1 MNDIQTTVPADPV
14 MSEPPVNRTF
24 LYQSFGQPEAPD
36 TWTADAPYAADSPV
50 SYTLT
55 AKAETLLGEPGFP
68 ATPLRNAHSRDVST
82 QPLHARSGLSGQP
95 SAYVTEFSVPPSDS
109 RIHRL
114 HARMKEPEPEA
125 GL

>member
-55 AKAETLLGEPGFP
+55 AKAETLLGEADALAVACPMSGTTAGGLPRLVHCCLATDRAAAGDGYRLSP
-68 ATPLRNAHSRDVST
+68 ANCDHFVAIRTYRR
-82 QPLHARSGLSGQP
+82 
-95 SAYVTEFSVPPSDS
+95 F
-109 RIHRL
+109 
-114 HARMKEPEPEA
+114 
-125 GL
+125 

>member
-55 AKAETLLGEPGFP
+55 AKAETLLEDAGQ
-68 ATPLRNAHSRDVST
+68 TPTSPRSPCRRLIAAST
-82 QPLHARSGLSGQP
+82 GCTCP
-95 SAYVTEFSVPPSDS
+95 
-109 RIHRL
+109 
-114 HARMKEPEPEA
+114 
-125 GL
+125 